1 MKVLLV
7 FLGFEYLLI
16 HTWNDFVICGMNQTL
31 RVLKEKDRFF
41 YFFPLLRVLLKKKLQ
56 NLLRTSL
63 RANIGVDIEQ
73 HTGEFGEIPT
83 VINKVVG

>member
-41 YFFPLLRVLLKKKLQ
+41 YFFPYLRVLLKKKLQ
-56 NLLRTSL
+56 NLLRTPL